1 MTVCGNR
8 EIILRNESKYLMYPL
23 TIEWREKEKPHAHIL
38 IRFAPATDS
47 SITCQDCC
55 IRSPICQ
62 DNPTHSSGRDGQER
76 RKTET
81 RSAVAAGDAGA
92 LGDRR
97 RRTFRTDRGARA
109 EYDYKEIKK
118 LDGALMVS
126 LEIDDVSQEYDFQ
139 RRHLT
144 NLIITPGG
152 KFFVYNVKFVSE
164 FARPKA

>member
-1 MTVCGNR
+1 MSHHTVGGLPARMNMRLVEPLR
-8 EIILRNESKYLMYPL
+8 EAQFARIVRRIRAGGMVKRGGKLRREAPL
-23 TIEWREKEKPHAHIL
+23 PQEMQGRWVIVDDEPSEL
-38 IRFAPATDS
+38 IVDGGE
-47 SITCQDCC
+47 ITC
-55 IRSPICQ
+55 
-62 DNPTHSSGRDGQER
+62 
-76 RKTET
+76 
-81 RSAVAAGDAGA
+81 
-92 LGDRR
+92 
-97 RRTFRTDRGARA
+97 FGARV

-118 LDGALMVS
+118 LDGALMVN